1 MYDKET
7 DTHKSTS
14 KCQVLIPLQK
24 VVPLLVSAHS
34 SVVSPKKCFQ
44 KVLLFDLESRTRYS
58 LIFLRCVIHEIFCFT
73 HSQFLVP
80 TRKPEVISP

>member
-14 KCQVLIPLQK
+14 KGQVLIPLQK
-24 VVPLLVSAHS
+24 VVPLLVSAHF

-58 LIFLRCVIHEIFCFT
+58 LIFLWCVIHEIFVLPI
-73 HSQFLVP
+73 QFLVP

>member
-1 MYDKET
+1 MIRKQ
-7 DTHKSTS
+7 THKSTS

-24 VVPLLVSAHS
+24 VIPLLVSAHS

-44 KVLLFDLESRTRYS
+44 KVLLSDLESRTRYS
-58 LIFLRCVIHEIFCFT
+58 LIFLWCVHEIFCFT
-73 HSQFLVP
+73 HSQFLVS